1 MTHPERLAALR
12 LADELLDSARAV
24 VARHASPDGTL
35 DEPHSR
41 GRHLN
46 RVRAAAV
53 LYRRVGLGLLASRLD
68 WLADTV
74 TYHDGNVVDEWAF
87 FDRLNAGGCGVA

>member
-1 MTHPERLAALR
+1 MMMLSERLAALR
-12 LADELLDSARAV
+12 LADEMLDAARAV
-24 VARHASPDGTL
+24 VARHARPDGTL
-35 DEPHSR
+35 DKQYR
-41 GRHLN
+41 RKHLH

-53 LYRRVGLGLLASRLD
+53 LYRRVGLGLLAGRLD

-74 TYHDGNVVDEWAF
+74 SHHCGNPVDEWGF